1 MKKLVEAIKDWQ
13 GLQEGEIFGVISTY
27 FYNGEHWYVL
37 LDQNS
42 NKQCWPTCF
51 FEDYIP
57 SADPARAAYYEEPSY
72 D

>member
-1 MKKLVEAIKDWQ
+1 MKKLVKAMKDWQ

-51 FEDYIP
+51 FNDV
-57 SADPARAAYYEEPSY
+57 EETNN